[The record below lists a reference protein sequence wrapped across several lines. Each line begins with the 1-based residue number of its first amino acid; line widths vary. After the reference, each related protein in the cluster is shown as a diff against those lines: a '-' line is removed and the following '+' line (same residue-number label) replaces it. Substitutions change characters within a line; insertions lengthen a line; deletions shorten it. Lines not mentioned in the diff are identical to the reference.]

1 MLHWLCTS
9 SLTTDAV
16 YILCALMYL
25 LQGHGVYA
33 KALGAAKR
41 EAQAALQ
48 ETTEV
53 MGPPC
58 LACVCTYVRTCMS
71 MSLWQ
76 VFDQGLY
83 TMSPIRI

>member
-1 MLHWLCTS
+1 MCS
-9 SLTTDAV
+9 
-16 YILCALMYL
+16 YL

-58 LACVCTYVRTCMS
+58 LACVRTYVRTN
-71 MSLWQ
+71 LYVNVTVV

-83 TMSPIRI
+83 TMSPIII